1 MNGNIKYA
9 TLYILLLLQ
18 QWVNRCYDD
27 GSVHRRRRRRVRV
40 RHDIIII
47 MRNYWLIEDDIFLTL
62 ILS

>member
-27 GSVHRRRRRRVRV
+27 GGVHRRRRRVRV
-40 RHDIIII
+40 RHDIIMI
-47 MRNYWLIEDDIFLTL
+47 MRNYWLIEDDIILTL